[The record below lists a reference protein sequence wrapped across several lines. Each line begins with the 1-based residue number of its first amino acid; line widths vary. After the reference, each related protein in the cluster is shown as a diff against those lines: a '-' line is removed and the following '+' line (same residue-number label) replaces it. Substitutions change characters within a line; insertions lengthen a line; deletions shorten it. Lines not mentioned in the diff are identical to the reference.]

1 VPAHKV
7 LVVDDE
13 PDLLKLL
20 EFLLRHEGYEVVSAR
35 DGMGALEAA
44 QRERPDLIL
53 LDVVLPDM
61 DGREVCR
68 RLRNSP
74 ATAGTPIWMVSA
86 RTQNADIEQ
95 SLQAGADKHV
105 AKPFKPRDIT
115 ASIRKTFSG
124 AA

>member
-1 VPAHKV
+1 MPAHKV

-20 EFLLRHEGYEVVSAR
+20 AFLLRHEGYEVISAR

>member
-20 EFLLRHEGYEVVSAR
+20 AFLLRHEGYEVISAR

>member
-1 VPAHKV
+1 MPAHKV